1 MVIDMNEGQ
10 VRTLEQVRQ
19 VVAGTQALEFR
30 RAEDDEGRY
39 AWIESVLR
47 RFDYRQL
54 PRSERGPVLAY
65 VQHLSGYSRAQ
76 VTRLVSRWTVGKR
89 LVKEYRAP
97 EHAFAR
103 RYTAADVA
111 LLAEVDRAMDTLS
124 GPATACVLRRQRDV
138 FGDTRFQRLG
148 SISVGHLYNLRNSAP
163 YRAQRVVLTKTRP
176 TQAATIGVR
185 KAPAPEGRP
194 GFIRIDSVHQG
205 DLDGTKGLY
214 HINAV
219 DCVTQWQ
226 VVASVRTISEVHL
239 LPVIEQMLAQFPFE
253 ILGFHADNGSEYVN
267 HQVARML
274 DKLRIEFTR
283 SRPRRSNDNGLVETK
298 NGAVVRKLFGYEHI
312 HQRHAGRFNIFCQEF
327 LNPFLNFHR
336 PCLFATELADPK
348 KPGRIKR
355 VYRPKDAMTPLDK
368 LASLPRAA
376 TFLREGVT
384 FDDLHALARA
394 LTDVQ
399 AAEELNEA
407 RLALFRRIPA
417 RTG

>member
-1 MVIDMNEGQ
+1 MNEAQ

-19 VVAGTQALEFR
+19 VLEGTQSLEFR

-39 AWIESVLR
+39 VWIESVLR
-47 RFDYRQL
+47 RSDYPQL
-54 PRSERGPVLAY
+54 PRAHRGPVLAY
-65 VQHLSGYSRAQ
+65 LQRLSGYSRAQ
-76 VTRLVSRWTVGKR
+76 ITRLVSSWDGGKR
-89 LVKEYRAP
+89 LVKGYRAP

-103 RYTAADVA
+103 RYTSADVA
-111 LLAEVDRAMDTLS
+111 LLADVDRAMGTLS

-138 FGDTRFQRLG
+138 FKDSRFERLG
-148 SISVGHLYNLRNSAP
+148 SISVAHLYNLRNSAP

-176 TQAATIGVR
+176 TKAVAIGVR
-185 KAPAPEGRP
+185 KAPTPEGRP

-205 DLDGTKGLY
+205 DWDGTKGLY

-219 DCVTQWQ
+219 DCVTQWE
-226 VVASVRTISEVHL
+226 VVATVKTISEAHL
-239 LPVIEQMLAQFPFE
+239 LPVIEQMLAQFPVE

-283 SRPRRSNDNGLVETK
+283 SRPRRSNDNGLAETK
-298 NGAVVRKLFGYEHI
+298 NGAVVRKVFGYAHI
-312 HQRHAGRFNIFCQEF
+312 PQRHATRFNTFCTEY

-336 PCLFATELADPK
+336 PCLFATDKPDPK

-355 VYRPKDAMTPLDK
+355 VYRAKDAMTPLDK
-368 LASLPRAA
+368 LASLPEAA
-376 TFLREGVT
+376 TFMREGVT
-384 FDDLHALARA
+384 LEGLYELATA

-399 AAEELNEA
+399 AGEELHEA
-407 RLALFRRIPA
+407 QLALFRRVPA
-417 RTG
+417 HTA